1 MKPRYLLES
10 VNQCAQNTVGCHSSD
25 SNGQNN
31 KTRKRRCK
39 CHFGVAEH
47 RSAQP
52 SPPTDPNI
60 LSSVLIPEVFK
71 VKADDSFGRARGTW
85 HSLAKV

>member
-1 MKPRYLLES
+1 MQR
-10 VNQCAQNTVGCHSSD
+10 
-25 SNGQNN
+25 
-31 KTRKRRCK
+31 

-52 SPPTDPNI
+52 SPPADPNI

-71 VKADDSFGRARGTW
+71 VKADDSFGRARGMW
-85 HSLAKV
+85 HSLAKA